1 MDLIKSVINTLASP
15 TILFTLIIVT
25 FFFIFPLNDWFYRWN
40 KRLKLDSFWTNR
52 GGIKMFIILLVFFAF
67 GLFDENFRLI
77 VLKPDNVP
85 IVGLIFLVAFFTWL
99 SMKQAVDN
107 DVHIENNE
115 NVNEYSDPDD
125 KVLTWPDLVYIE
137 LIALVLCTVLLI
149 VWSIGLQAPLE
160 EPANPTL
167 SPNPAK
173 APWYFLGLQEMLVYF
188 DPWIAGVVFP
198 SLIVMGLMVIPYV
211 DMNPKGNGYYT
222 FKERKFAI
230 LTFCF
235 GFHVLWILLIIVGVF
250 MRGPGWL
257 WFWPWKEWDSHRI
270 VADTNY
276 DLTQF
281 IGIDSKSLL
290 GFIIGGGLVSIYF
303 FLGMAVPYLHMKMNF
318 LKVLI

>member
-1 MDLIKSVINTLASP
+1 MPDKKEPNQGRYRALAFVKGESLAKEKDLQVSEDELQTWPYLLRKEFLAA
-15 TILFTLIIVT
+15 IIV
-25 FFFIFPLNDWFYRWN
+25 
-40 KRLKLDSFWTNR
+40 
-52 GGIKMFIILLVFFAF
+52 MIILV
-67 GLFDENFRLI
+67 I
-77 VLKPDNVP
+77 
-85 IVGLIFLVAFFTWL
+85 W
-99 SMKQAVDN
+99 S
-107 DVHIENNE
+107 
-115 NVNEYSDPDD
+115 
-125 KVLTWPDLVYIE
+125 
-137 LIALVLCTVLLI
+137 IALD
-149 VWSIGLQAPLE
+149 APLE
-160 EPANPTL
+160 EPSDPSLT
-167 SPNPAK
+167 PNPAK

-257 WFWPWKEWDSHRI
+257 WFWPWEEWDSHRI

-303 FLGMAVPYLHMKMNF
+303 FLGMAVPYLLMKMKNSPILEKLGIIRYSIVAF
-318 LKVLI
+318 LFLSMLGLPIKMVLKLVFHLKYIWVTPWFNV

>member
-1 MDLIKSVINTLASP
+1 MPDKKKTNQGRYRALAFVKGESLAKEKDLQVSEDELQTWPYLLRKEFLAA
-15 TILFTLIIVT
+15 IIV
-25 FFFIFPLNDWFYRWN
+25 
-40 KRLKLDSFWTNR
+40 
-52 GGIKMFIILLVFFAF
+52 MIILV
-67 GLFDENFRLI
+67 I
-77 VLKPDNVP
+77 
-85 IVGLIFLVAFFTWL
+85 W
-99 SMKQAVDN
+99 S
-107 DVHIENNE
+107 
-115 NVNEYSDPDD
+115 
-125 KVLTWPDLVYIE
+125 
-137 LIALVLCTVLLI
+137 IALD
-149 VWSIGLQAPLE
+149 APLE
-160 EPANPTL
+160 EPSDPSLT
-167 SPNPAK
+167 PNPAK

-257 WFWPWKEWDSHRI
+257 WFWPWEEWDSHRI

-303 FLGMAVPYLHMKMNF
+303 FLGMAVPYLLMKMKNSPILEKLGIIRYSIVAF
-318 LKVLI
+318 LFLSMLGLPIKMVLKLVFHLKYIWVTPWFNI

>member
-1 MDLIKSVINTLASP
+1 MPDKKETVQGRYRALAFVKGESLAKEKDSQVSEDELQTWP
-15 TILFTLIIVT
+15 YLLRKEFLAAIIVM
-25 FFFIFPLNDWFYRWN
+25 I
-40 KRLKLDSFWTNR
+40 
-52 GGIKMFIILLVFFAF
+52 
-67 GLFDENFRLI
+67 GLMI
-77 VLKPDNVP
+77 
-85 IVGLIFLVAFFTWL
+85 W
-99 SMKQAVDN
+99 S
-107 DVHIENNE
+107 
-115 NVNEYSDPDD
+115 
-125 KVLTWPDLVYIE
+125 
-137 LIALVLCTVLLI
+137 IALD
-149 VWSIGLQAPLE
+149 APLE
-160 EPANPTL
+160 EPSDPSLT
-167 SPNPAK
+167 PNPAK

-235 GFHVLWILLIIVGVF
+235 GFHVLWILLIIVGIF

-303 FLGMAVPYLHMKMNF
+303 FLGMTVPYILMKMKNSQMLEKLGIIRYSIVAF
-318 LKVLI
+318 LFLSMFGLPIKMVLKLVFHLKYIWVTPWFNI

>member
-1 MDLIKSVINTLASP
+1 MPDKKETVQGRYRALAFVKGESLAKEKDSQVSEDELQTWP
-15 TILFTLIIVT
+15 YLLRKEFLAAIIVM
-25 FFFIFPLNDWFYRWN
+25 I
-40 KRLKLDSFWTNR
+40 
-52 GGIKMFIILLVFFAF
+52 
-67 GLFDENFRLI
+67 GLMI
-77 VLKPDNVP
+77 
-85 IVGLIFLVAFFTWL
+85 W
-99 SMKQAVDN
+99 S
-107 DVHIENNE
+107 
-115 NVNEYSDPDD
+115 
-125 KVLTWPDLVYIE
+125 
-137 LIALVLCTVLLI
+137 IALD
-149 VWSIGLQAPLE
+149 APLE
-160 EPANPTL
+160 EPSDPSLT
-167 SPNPAK
+167 PNPAK

-303 FLGMAVPYLHMKMNF
+303 FLGMTVPYILMKMKNSQMLEKLGIIRYSIVAF
-318 LKVLI
+318 LFLSMFGLPIKMVLKLVFHLKYMGNSLVLYG

>member
-1 MDLIKSVINTLASP
+1 MPDKKETVQGRYRALAFVKGESLAKEKDSQVSEDELQTWP
-15 TILFTLIIVT
+15 YLLRKEFLAAIIVM
-25 FFFIFPLNDWFYRWN
+25 I
-40 KRLKLDSFWTNR
+40 
-52 GGIKMFIILLVFFAF
+52 
-67 GLFDENFRLI
+67 GLMI
-77 VLKPDNVP
+77 
-85 IVGLIFLVAFFTWL
+85 W
-99 SMKQAVDN
+99 S
-107 DVHIENNE
+107 
-115 NVNEYSDPDD
+115 
-125 KVLTWPDLVYIE
+125 
-137 LIALVLCTVLLI
+137 IALD
-149 VWSIGLQAPLE
+149 APLE
-160 EPANPTL
+160 EPSDPSLT
-167 SPNPAK
+167 PNPAK

-303 FLGMAVPYLHMKMNF
+303 FLGMTVPYILMKMKNSQMLEKLGIIRYSIVAF
-318 LKVLI
+318 LFLSMFGLPIKMVLKLVFHLKYIWVTPWFNI

>member
-1 MDLIKSVINTLASP
+1 MIWS
-15 TILFTLIIVT
+15 
-25 FFFIFPLNDWFYRWN
+25 
-40 KRLKLDSFWTNR
+40 
-52 GGIKMFIILLVFFAF
+52 
-67 GLFDENFRLI
+67 
-77 VLKPDNVP
+77 
-85 IVGLIFLVAFFTWL
+85 
-99 SMKQAVDN
+99 
-107 DVHIENNE
+107 
-115 NVNEYSDPDD
+115 
-125 KVLTWPDLVYIE
+125 
-137 LIALVLCTVLLI
+137 IALD
-149 VWSIGLQAPLE
+149 APLE
-160 EPANPTL
+160 EPSDPSLT
-167 SPNPAK
+167 PNPAK

-257 WFWPWKEWDSHRI
+257 WFWPWEEWDSHRI

-303 FLGMAVPYLHMKMNF
+303 FLGMAVPYLLMKMKNSPILEKLGIIRYSIVAF
-318 LKVLI
+318 LFLSMLGLPIKMVLKLVFHLKYIWVTPWFNI